1 VRRAGGALAA
11 LVALALPLA
20 AGAHPLTPALLSL
33 QEREPGLYDVVWR
46 VPVELAAGGRR
57 PMPVWPA
64 GAQRE
69 GAGERTRMGDADLER
84 FRMRI
89 PGGLT
94 GRSLDVRAGDP
105 HDPASADAVRGGEV
119 LVRIAALDG
128 RSITGRI
135 VPGRSTFTVPG
146 SPGWLAVA
154 GTYLRLGVEHIL
166 TGIDHLLFVLAL
178 TLLASSLTA
187 LVKTITAFTV
197 AHSLTLAL
205 ASLGVVQVPSAPV
218 EAVIALSIVFV
229 ARELWLLA
237 NRRPGL
243 GARRPWPVAL
253 GFGLLHGLG
262 FAGAL
267 GEIGLPPTD
276 IPLALFTFNLGVE
289 LGQLL
294 FIAVV
299 LGAVR
304 LLTTLQARL
313 QSHLPG
319 KRPLPGK
326 LLASYAVGVLATFW
340 VFERVSAF
348 W

>member
-1 VRRAGGALAA
+1 VKRTGGALAA
-11 LVALALPLA
+11 LAVLALPA
-20 AGAHPLTPALLSL
+20 AVGAHPLTPALLSL
-33 QEREPGLYDVVWR
+33 QERAPGLYDVVWR
-46 VPVELAAGGRR
+46 MPVELAAGPRR
-57 PMPVWPA
+57 PQPVWPP

-69 GAGERTRMGDADLER
+69 GAGERTRIGDTDLER
-84 FRMRI
+84 FRIRI
-89 PGGLT
+89 SGGLA
-94 GRSLDVRAGDP
+94 GRTLDVRAGDP
-105 HDPASADAVRGGEV
+105 HDPGTADATRSGEV

-135 VPGRSTFTVPG
+135 VPGRSAFTVPAA
-146 SPGWLAVA
+146 PGWLAVA

-166 TGIDHLLFVLAL
+166 TGVDHLLFVLAL
-178 TLLASSLTA
+178 TLLASSLGA

-205 ASLGVVQVPSAPV
+205 ASLGVVHVPSAPV

-267 GEIGLPPTD
+267 GQIGLPPTD

-294 FIAVV
+294 FIGAL

-304 LLTTLQARL
+304 LLTALQRRL
-313 QSHLPG
+313 QPHLPG

-340 VFERVSAF
+340 VFERVTAF